1 MADLA
6 IRGVKNQSQNAKL
19 QIRELGTI
27 LQTMGADPRVVTSYI
42 NELTKLESVT
52 ARTTEQE
59 ARYQE
64 LLAKFPSVITKALI
78 PTRDWAT
85 ILVQV
90 GSSLSSLTMI
100 MNAFRALEEFF

>member
-1 MADLA
+1 
-6 IRGVKNQSQNAKL
+6 
-19 QIRELGTI
+19 
-27 LQTMGADPRVVTSYI
+27 MGADPRVVTSYI

-100 MNAFRALEEFF
+100 MNAFRALEEFFLMKI